1 MEEERKISIAELV
14 AVNEGNGPYSY
25 AQNSSYQKGV
35 AVAAMDIIKEALLT
49 TLDLND
55 LSLSSSNPIIRIA
68 DFGCS
73 TGLNSIQAIETII
86 KCLLDLIKPIK
97 QPQFGALEF
106 QAIFN
111 DLPTND
117 FNTLF
122 ANLPPERQQ
131 YFALAAPGSFH
142 SRLLPSTSLHFAYS
156 SFTLHFLSQPTQEI
170 LDESSRAWNGE
181 RIHYVS
187 SAAEVIGAYSAQFG
201 RDIDAF
207 LRARAEEMVGG
218 GLVFIVV
225 PGEPDLVH
233 DSQTTIGSEI
243 ELLGSCLVDMANKV
257 PLYLTII
264 SKAKVESFNVP
275 IYFLLE
281 EELKGAID
289 QNGFF
294 YIERIQTLDHPKMHV
309 TFSTL
314 ESRSLYLRAAFEGLL
329 RRHFGDELI
338 VDDLFHKYSLKV
350 AESPFFLKPESHET
364 ITFFV
369 VLKRKMYE
377 ENL

>member
-1 MEEERKISIAELV
+1 M
-14 AVNEGNGPYSY
+14 
-25 AQNSSYQKGV
+25 
-35 AVAAMDIIKEALLT
+35 IKEALPT

-55 LSLSSSNPIIRIA
+55 LSSSSANPIIRIA

-86 KCLLDLIKPIK
+86 QCLLDLIKPIK
-97 QPQFGALEF
+97 QPQIGTLEF

-122 ANLPPERQQ
+122 ANLLPDRRQ
-131 YFALAAPGSFH
+131 YFTVAAPGSFH
-142 SRLLPSTSLHFAYS
+142 SRALPSASLHFAYS
-156 SFTLHFLSQPTQEI
+156 SFTLHFLSRPPQEI
-170 LDESSRAWNGE
+170 SDESSL
-181 RIHYVS
+181 S
-187 SAAEVIGAYSAQFG
+187 STTEVVQAYSAQFR
-201 RDIDAF
+201 RDMDAF
-207 LRARAEEMVGG
+207 LSARAEEMVGG

-225 PGEPDLVH
+225 PGEPDMVH

-243 ELLGSCLVDMANKV
+243 ELLGSCLG
-257 PLYLTII
+257 II

-275 IYFLLE
+275 IYFPSE
-281 EELKGAID
+281 KELKQAIG

-294 YIERIQTLDHPKMHV
+294 HIERIQTLDHPKMHV

-329 RRHFGDELI
+329 HRHFGDELDI
-338 VDDLFHKYSLKV
+338 DDLFHQYSLKV

-369 VLKRKMYE
+369 VLKRKMYV
-377 ENL
+377 EN

>member
-1 MEEERKISIAELV
+1 
-14 AVNEGNGPYSY
+14 
-25 AQNSSYQKGV
+25 
-35 AVAAMDIIKEALLT
+35 MDIIKEALLT

-156 SFTLHFLSQPTQEI
+156 SFTIHFLSQPPQEI

-201 RDIDAF
+201 RDMDAF
-207 LRARAEEMVGG
+207 LSARAEEMVGG

-225 PGEPDLVH
+225 PGEPDL
-233 DSQTTIGSEI
+233 TTIGSEI
-243 ELLGSCLVDMANKV
+243 ELLGSCLG
-257 PLYLTII
+257 II
-264 SKAKVESFNVP
+264 SKATVESFNVP
-275 IYFLLE
+275 IYFLSE

-289 QNGFF
+289 RNGFF